1 MKYKINIFIFF
12 MIIFSISV
20 LNMLSPKNKEVSAV
34 ENRALAKKPEIS
46 LDTILS
52 GKFSVDF
59 ENYFA
64 DHFLNRES
72 LVASSKFLSSLK
84 GIKRAQEVALV
95 DFKGQNAGGDT
106 ADNNKD
112 NTNTKGNLLML
123 NDKVMEIYKFN
134 QDKSKLYADM
144 VNTVSDKMGSEVKVY
159 SLLAPIQIEFLK
171 EKKYKELSDSQI
183 DSISYVKSNLSDK
196 VTAVDA
202 YHPIQE
208 HIDEYVYFR
217 TDHHWTAL
225 GAYYGYTGFAKAA
238 GLTPVPLNNYTK
250 GEAPGFLGHI
260 STVNP
265 SDTVNNNPDNV
276 IFYNPPV
283 KSSLEV
289 FFYDKETG
297 DKKSYTGAVISKTYI
312 DKPQKYGVFLGGD
325 FPLGIIKTNSKSDKK
340 IMVIKDSYGNAFI
353 PFLLPHYS
361 EIYVI
366 DPRHYKESLTS
377 LVKDNH
383 IDEVL
388 ILNYILTTNFENY
401 MSSVLNLLN

>member
-20 LNMLSPKNKEVSAV
+20 LNMLSPKNKDVSAV

-64 DHFLNRES
+64 DHFLNREN

-183 DSISYVKSNLSDK
+183 DSISYVKGNLSDK